1 MLKSADIHNLLPA
14 IEPERVNEPRASY
27 TQPQEIN
34 SLDDLLGD
42 DALNLLGDDSE
53 GLFDF
58 KHTPQDNER
67 ADADFIA
74 RRKPCK
80 DFEQYEAVFKE
91 IQKELANG
99 KRKLIEF
106 REGNLRK
113 GDFYV
118 HNGVLM
124 LLEKVGYRHK
134 AGHM

>member
-91 IQKELANG
+91 IQKDV
-99 KRKLIEF
+99 KRKAVPLFHYGAAINDAG
-106 REGNLRK
+106 RLPA
-113 GDFYV
+113 
-118 HNGVLM
+118 L
-124 LLEKVGYRHK
+124 HK
-134 AGHM
+134 CPALCW